1 MHADFGGS
9 KCSVWVCL
17 YRCVGVCMFGV
28 CVCVCAVLVDVH
40 ADIDGGKCIIHFGVL
55 QYGLVCVLLSMVAT
69 TVFLHTSSMTKTLL
83 LLSITFVFV
92 VLTQLTY
99 LPLLSNRDLLLLA
112 DNG

>member
-1 MHADFGGS
+1 MQ
-9 KCSVWVCL
+9 
-17 YRCVGVCMFGV
+17 CVGVFVQVCGCVYVWCV